1 MKVREDLILR
11 EVAGENIL
19 IPVGEIALDIKGMF
33 TLTESGTLLYR
44 KLTEDCTKEDLVQA
58 LLDEYEVDQ
67 EKASEDVD
75 AFLEQLE
82 KAGVLQ
88 K

>member
-11 EVAGENIL
+11 EVAGESIL

-82 KAGVLQ
+82 KTGVLQ
-88 K
+88 N

>member
-1 MKVREDLILR
+1 MKVREDLVLR
-11 EVAGENIL
+11 EVAGESIL

-58 LLDEYEVDQ
+58 LLDEYEVDR
-67 EKASEDVD
+67 EKATEDVD

-82 KAGVLQ
+82 TAGVLQ

>member
-44 KLTEDCTKEDLVQA
+44 KLTEGCTKEDLVQT

-67 EKASEDVD
+67 EMASEDVD

-88 K
+88 N

>member
-1 MKVREDLILR
+1 MKLREDLVLR
-11 EVAGENIL
+11 ELAVESIM
-19 IPVGEIALDIKGMF
+19 IPVGKIALDIKGMF

-58 LLDEYEVDQ
+58 LLGEYEVDR
-67 EKASEDVD
+67 EKATEDVD

-82 KAGVLQ
+82 TAGVLQ
-88 K
+88 N

>member
-82 KAGVLQ
+82 KTGVLQ
-88 K
+88 N

>member
-1 MKVREDLILR
+1 MKVREDLVLR
-11 EVAGENIL
+11 EVAGESIL
-19 IPVGEIALDIKGMF
+19 IPVGKIALDIKGMF

-58 LLDEYEVDQ
+58 LLGEYEVDR
-67 EKASEDVD
+67 EKATEDVD

-82 KAGVLQ
+82 TAGILQ
-88 K
+88 N

>member
-11 EVAGENIL
+11 EVAGESIL

-58 LLDEYEVDQ
+58 LLDEYEVDR
-67 EKASEDVD
+67 EKTIEDVD

>member
-44 KLTEDCTKEDLVQA
+44 KLTEGCTKEDLVQT

-88 K
+88 N

>member
-1 MKVREDLILR
+1 MKVREDLVLR
-11 EVAGENIL
+11 EVAGESIL
-19 IPVGEIALDIKGMF
+19 IPVGKIALDIKGMF

-58 LLDEYEVDQ
+58 LLGEYEVDR
-67 EKASEDVD
+67 EKATEDVD

-82 KAGVLQ
+82 TAGVLQ
-88 K
+88 N

>member
-1 MKVREDLILR
+1 MKVREDLVLR
-11 EVAGENIL
+11 EVAGESIL
-19 IPVGEIALDIKGMF
+19 IPVGKIALDIKGMF

-58 LLDEYEVDQ
+58 LLGEYEVDQ
-67 EKASEDVD
+67 EKATEDVD

-82 KAGVLQ
+82 TAGVLQ
-88 K
+88 N

>member
-58 LLDEYEVDQ
+58 LLDEYEVDR
-67 EKASEDVD
+67 EKAIEDVD

-88 K
+88 N